1 MYSKEGP
8 VTFARHNLKAQ
19 GVTCMNEVVLYVH
32 YSWVVH
38 ILYVHYSWV
47 LFVCIYIYIY
57 IYTYIYIYMHNPA
70 IMYIY
75 IYIKSLELEPSPS
88 ACYQCTEPAAPAVI
102 VSLHNLN
109 NLQLIVP
116 Y

>member
-38 ILYVHYSWV
+38 ILYVNYSWV
-47 LFVCIYIYIY
+47 IYIYI
-57 IYTYIYIYMHNPA
+57 YIYIYMHNPA

-75 IYIKSLELEPSPS
+75 IYIKSLELEPSPL

-109 NLQLIVP
+109 NLPLIVP

>member
-1 MYSKEGP
+1 MWSKEGP
-8 VTFARHNLKAQ
+8 VTIARHNLRAK
-19 GVTCMNEVVLYVH
+19 GVTCMSEVVLYVH

-47 LFVCIYIYIY
+47 
-57 IYTYIYIYMHNPA
+57 IYIYMHNPA
-70 IMYIY
+70 IVY

-88 ACYQCTEPAAPAVI
+88 ACYQCTEPAVI

>member
-1 MYSKEGP
+1 MWSKEGP

-19 GVTCMNEVVLYVH
+19 GITCMSEVVLYVH

-47 LFVCIYIYIY
+47 LYIYIHNPAIVCIYIYI
-57 IYTYIYIYMHNPA
+57 
-70 IMYIY
+70 YIY

-88 ACYQCTEPAAPAVI
+88 SCYQCTEPAVI

>member
-47 LFVCIYIYIY
+47 LYIYIYAQPSYSVCVYIYIYIY
-57 IYTYIYIYMHNPA
+57 IYIYKVSCIGAFA
-70 IMYIY
+70 ISLLPMY
-75 IYIKSLELEPSPS
+75 S
-88 ACYQCTEPAAPAVI
+88 ACCH
-102 VSLHNLN
+102 S
-109 NLQLIVP
+109 VP
-116 Y
+116 P